1 MIDIQLIRENPDLVK
16 KNNESRSVDVD
27 VDAILKLDGER
38 RELQAKFDTKRG
50 GQKKMSKG
58 KPEGDDL
65 KKLKKL
71 KKEVKDLEKKIS
83 SLAAELKSILIQLPN
98 VNLPG
103 VVVGGEEANKV
114 EREVGKKPKLENPK
128 PHEKLGARLGWF
140 DLERGAKVSGNRFWY
155 LKGQAVM
162 LQMALQDFVMRK
174 LVQKGFTPMVV
185 PNLVR
190 EDTLYGA
197 GFLPAQE
204 FEIYSVNPGEDN
216 LFLIGTA
223 EAPLVAYFKDETID
237 VKKPKRLCAF
247 SPAYRRE
254 AGAYG
259 KDTTGIFRGHQ
270 FDKLEMVSF
279 TTQEDSEKEH
289 QFLLTIEEE
298 IISELGLPYQ
308 LVSLASGDMSPQAAQ
323 CYDIEVWLP
332 GQNKYRELTS
342 CSNTTDYQSRR
353 LNIKH
358 KTKDG
363 LKLVHT
369 LNGTGVAIGRTLI
382 AILENHQDENGD
394 IHVPKPL
401 QAYMGVTVLK
411 P

>member
-1 MIDIQLIRENPDLVK
+1 
-16 KNNESRSVDVD
+16 
-27 VDAILKLDGER
+27 
-38 RELQAKFDTKRG
+38 
-50 GQKKMSKG
+50 
-58 KPEGDDL
+58 
-65 KKLKKL
+65 
-71 KKEVKDLEKKIS
+71 
-83 SLAAELKSILIQLPN
+83 
-98 VNLPG
+98 
-103 VVVGGEEANKV
+103 
-114 EREVGKKPKLENPK
+114 
-128 PHEKLGARLGWF
+128 
-140 DLERGAKVSGNRFWY
+140 
-155 LKGQAVM
+155 
-162 LQMALQDFVMRK
+162 
-174 LVQKGFTPMVV
+174 MVV

-197 GFLPAQE
+197 GFLPANE
-204 FEIYSVNPGEDN
+204 FEIYKVNPGEDD

-223 EAPLVAYFKDETID
+223 EAPLVGYFKDETID

-247 SPAYRRE
+247 SAAYRRE

-279 TTQEDSEKEH
+279 TTQEDSEQEH
-289 QFLLTIEEE
+289 QFLLAIEEE

-308 LVSLASGDMSPQAAQ
+308 LIRQASGDMSPQAAA

-332 GQNKYRELTS
+332 GQDAYRELTS

-358 KTKDG
+358 KTKNG
-363 LKLVHT
+363 LELVHT

-401 QAYMGVTVLK
+401 QAYMDTDK
-411 P
+411 ITA